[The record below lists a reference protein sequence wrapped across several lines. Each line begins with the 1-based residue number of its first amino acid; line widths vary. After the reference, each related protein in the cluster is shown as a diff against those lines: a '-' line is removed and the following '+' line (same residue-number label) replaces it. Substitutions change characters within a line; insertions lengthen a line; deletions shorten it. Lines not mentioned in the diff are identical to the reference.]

1 MSFVEGTNIVVAG
14 EAIELFA
21 ARAAYRPSN
30 RTLLIADPHFGKAAA
45 FRAAGVF
52 VPEATTTAA
61 LARLE
66 ALIAATGA
74 ERIVFLGDFLHA
86 REGRHPDTLESLA
99 RWREQHSALEMILVR
114 GNHDQCAG
122 DPPGHL
128 RIDCLDGPLVEAPFV
143 YAHRPKPSPDGYVL
157 AGHIHPAVF
166 LAGAGR
172 QRERLSCFW
181 FAGDVG
187 VLPAFGEFTGLA
199 EVSPAPN
206 DRVWVIADD
215 QLVEVRG

>member
-1 MSFVEGTNIVVAG
+1 MSAVKGTSIVVAG

-21 ARAAYRPSN
+21 ARAVFRPRN
-30 RTLLIADPHFGKAAA
+30 RTLLVADPHFGKAAA

-52 VPEATTTAA
+52 VPEATTAA
-61 LARLE
+61 GLARLDT
-66 ALIAATGA
+66 LVDATKA

-86 REGRHPDTLESLA
+86 REGRHPDTLGSLA
-99 RWREQHSALEMILVR
+99 EWREQHSALEMTLVR
-114 GNHDQCAG
+114 GNHDACAG
-122 DPPGHL
+122 DPPDQLQIH
-128 RIDCLDGPLVEAPFV
+128 CVNGPVAEPPFV
-143 YAHRPKPSPDGYVL
+143 YSHRPKPSPDGYVL
-157 AGHIHPAVF
+157 AGHVHPAVF
-166 LAGAGR
+166 LSGAGR

-181 FAGDVG
+181 LARDVG

-199 EVSPAPN
+199 EVSPAPE